1 MPIINHN
8 WLNSHASRKYPL
20 DDAATGIDDTG
31 LVLPDDIILD
41 LHVTWPSTY
50 GDFAFIGGVTI
61 TDNLVSV
68 IIMAASAVDSE
79 AAFIPL
85 GAVTIRKPAS
95 SASQQPIAAM
105 SPGVGGFVL
114 FGDIAERTSLRFSTV
129 SQSRIASKTARPYAA
144 MPVQSIGRYSRRD
157 TLSGIV
163 KLVAGTG
170 LQISAETV
178 LLDGEPVAAIMLQLQ
193 ENTTNTAFQQYI
205 GTCGGRPESNSCDAP
220 GIQTIGGVS
229 PDCDGNINIVFR
241 QLVVGNMPECT
252 SLAAGF
258 VIDQGLGLAA
268 VCAPRTKIGRFVGVD
283 QCAES
288 SSVAVVSS
296 SASLSSQSS
305 SSSSSSEDSA
315 SSVFVVCP
323 DMPFT
328 ECFDGGMHEDWRT
341 LAGTASITTR
351 ANPYTTLECCDETG
365 TICDAGGL
373 LLSKLT
379 TKNMVI
385 WDSCAYT
392 TTTDKVI
399 TTAVQLIRA
408 TMTTPANGGILL
420 NAANPDTAVYWIAGL
435 DAADNTAKLW
445 RYNGT
450 SLITEYAAA
459 ITAELLQYDAWYTLT
474 VAVTDLGSGLTA
486 IALTVTK
493 NDEITPIASFTVST
507 SRYGSPTGKI
517 GVATNKAAAVFDY
530 WSIAENA

>member
-1 MPIINHN
+1 MAIINQN

-20 DDAATGIDDTG
+20 DDAATGLDDTG
-31 LVLPDDIILD
+31 LTLPDDIILD
-41 LHVTWPSTY
+41 LHIAWPAVY

-68 IIMAASAVDSE
+68 IIMAATAVDS
-79 AAFIPL
+79 AAEFTPL

-95 SASQQPIAAM
+95 SDMQQPIAAM
-105 SPGVGGFVL
+105 VAGVGGFVS
-114 FGDIAERTSLRFSTV
+114 FGDISERVALRFSTV
-129 SQSRIASKTARPYAA
+129 SQSRITSKTARPYAA
-144 MPVQSIGRYSRRD
+144 IPVQSVGRYGRRD
-157 TLSGIV
+157 VLSGIV

-170 LQISAETV
+170 LQISADTV
-178 LLDGEPVAAIMLQLQ
+178 RLGDKLTPAIVLQLQ
-193 ENTTNTAFQQYI
+193 ENTTNTAFHQYI
-205 GTCGGRPESNSCDAP
+205 GPCGGRPESNSCDAP

-229 PDCDGNINIVFR
+229 PDCDGNLNIVFR

-288 SSVAVVSS
+288 SSIAVVVSSASASHSSAGSS
-296 SASLSSQSS
+296 SAS
-305 SSSSSSEDSA
+305 DSV

-323 DMPFT
+323 DIPFI
-328 ECFDGGMHEDWRT
+328 ECFANGMHEDWRT
-341 LAGTASITTR
+341 LSGAAALTIR
-351 ANPYTTLECCDETG
+351 DNPYTPIECCDETG

-373 LLSKLT
+373 LLSRLT
-379 TKNMVI
+379 TKNLVI
-385 WDSCAYT
+385 WDTCAYVAT
-392 TTTDKVI
+392 TGKVI
-399 TTAVQLIRA
+399 TTAVQLIKS

-420 NAANPDTAVYWIAGL
+420 NVANTGSAVYWIAGI
-435 DAADNTAKLW
+435 DTADNTAKLW

-450 SLITEYAAA
+450 SLITEYSAV
-459 ITAELLQYDAWYTLT
+459 ISAELLQYDAWYTLVVT
-474 VAVTDLGSGLTA
+474 TTDLGAGLTA

-493 NDEITPIASFTVST
+493 NADTVPLAAFTVST
-507 SRYGSPTGKI
+507 SRYGVADGKL

-530 WSIAENA
+530 WSVADA

>member
-8 WLNSHASRKYPL
+8 WLNSHTSRKYPL

-31 LVLPDDIILD
+31 LALPDDIILD
-41 LHVTWPSTY
+41 LHITWPATY

-68 IIMAASAVDSE
+68 IIMAAAAVDSG
-79 AAFIPL
+79 AAFTPL

-95 SASQQPIAAM
+95 SDMQQPIAAM
-105 SPGVGGFVL
+105 VPGVGGFVL
-114 FGDIAERTSLRFSTV
+114 FGDISERVSLRFSTV
-129 SQSRIASKTARPYAA
+129 VQSRLTSKTARPYAA
-144 MPVQSIGRYSRRD
+144 MPVQSVGRYSRRD

-178 LLDGEPVAAIMLQLQ
+178 LLDGEPVAAIMVQLQ

-220 GIQTIGGVS
+220 GIQTLGGVS

-252 SLAAGF
+252 SLDAGF

-288 SSVAVVSS
+288 SSVAVAPS

-305 SSSSSSEDSA
+305 ASSIAEDSV
-315 SSVFVVCP
+315 SSIFVVCP

-328 ECFDGGMHEDWRT
+328 ECFAGGMHEDWRT
-341 LAGTASITTR
+341 LTGTAAITTR
-351 ANPYTTLECCDETG
+351 ANPYTAPECCDETE
-365 TICDAGGL
+365 TICDDGGL

-379 TKNMVI
+379 SKNLVI

-392 TTTDKVI
+392 TTTDKII

-420 NAANPDTAVYWIAGL
+420 NAASPDSAVYWIAGL

-459 ITAELLQYDAWYTLT
+459 ITAELLQYDAWYTLVVT
-474 VAVTDLGSGLTA
+474 ITDLGSGLTA

-493 NDEITPIASFTVST
+493 NDELTPLASFTVST
-507 SRYGSPTGKI
+507 SRYGAPTGRI

>member
-31 LVLPDDIILD
+31 LSLSDDIILD
-41 LHVTWPSTY
+41 LHITWPATY

-68 IIMAASAVDSE
+68 IIMAATAVDSVAE
-79 AAFIPL
+79 FTPL
-85 GAVTIRKPAS
+85 GAVTIRKPA
-95 SASQQPIAAM
+95 ASDMQQPIAAM
-105 SPGVGGFVL
+105 VPGVGGFVL
-114 FGDIAERTSLRFSTV
+114 FGDIAERVSLRFSTV
-129 SQSRIASKTARPYAA
+129 AQSRLTSKTARPYAA
-144 MPVQSIGRYSRRD
+144 MPVQSVGRYSRRD

-178 LLDGEPVAAIMLQLQ
+178 LLDGSPVTAIMLQLQ

-220 GIQTIGGVS
+220 GIQSIGGVS
-229 PDCDGNINIVFR
+229 PDCDGNLNIVFR

-252 SLAAGF
+252 SLDAGF

-268 VCAPRTKIGRFVGVD
+268 VCAPRTRIGRFVGVD

-288 SSVAVVSS
+288 SSVAAVS
-296 SASLSSQSS
+296 SASAPGSGSSGSS
-305 SSSSSSEDSA
+305 IAEDSA
-315 SSVFVVCP
+315 SSIFIVCP

-328 ECFDGGMHEDWRT
+328 ECFADGMHEDWRT
-341 LAGTASITTR
+341 LVGTAAITSR

-379 TKNMVI
+379 TKNLVI

-392 TTTDKVI
+392 TTTDKII

-408 TMTTPANGGILL
+408 TMTSPANGGILL
-420 NAANPDTAVYWIAGL
+420 NAANPVSSVYWIAGL

-450 SLITEYAAA
+450 SLITEYSTA
-459 ITAELLQYDAWYTLT
+459 ITAELLQYDAWYTLV
-474 VAVTDLGSGLTA
+474 VAVTDLGGGLTA
-486 IALTVTK
+486 ISLTVNK
-493 NDEITPIASFTVST
+493 NDGLTPLASFTVST
-507 SRYGSPTGKI
+507 SRYGSPTGKL

-530 WSIAENA
+530 WSVAENA